1 MSHVVHQNSHALID
15 GISPISKLDGCRLAT
30 CMLVHIA
37 YIYIELGGSGS
48 VYIEYIV
55 VYRIYTCMCGIYKYI
70 SVVVRVYSV

>member
-1 MSHVVHQNSHALID
+1 
-15 GISPISKLDGCRLAT
+15 
-30 CMLVHIA
+30 MLVHIA
-37 YIYIELGGSGS
+37 YIYTVLNRSGG